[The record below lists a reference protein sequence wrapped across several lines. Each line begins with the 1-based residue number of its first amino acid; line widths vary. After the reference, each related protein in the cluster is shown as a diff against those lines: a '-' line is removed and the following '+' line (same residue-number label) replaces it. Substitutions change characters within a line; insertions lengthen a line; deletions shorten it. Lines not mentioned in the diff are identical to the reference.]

1 MQCAT
6 ENEKLEIGPEWLL
19 PTSAESKI
27 EEYEEIDVCAND
39 DDEAR
44 LREYYKP
51 NMANQA
57 AFNENEH
64 YGLNMAQKLNAVRA
78 HQLQQNRLPVRFGL
92 IYILLTH

>member
-1 MQCAT
+1 M
-6 ENEKLEIGPEWLL
+6 
-19 PTSAESKI
+19 
-27 EEYEEIDVCAND
+27 
-39 DDEAR
+39 EAR

-92 IYILLTH
+92 IYILLTLTSKFVIVLDIVVPLNY